1 LTGTPGRDGWGIRVG
16 TWTPITVSSMTA
28 PPDAVP
34 TDPIGDEGL
43 SGTPRA
49 QQFAEG
55 NKLEVGILWRIT
67 RMGLAHRWRMALAAG
82 ATVAAAFFQL
92 FIPRYVGEA
101 VDSAQGL
108 LGAGAASPE
117 MAREALFA
125 AGMMVLLFSIM
136 RGLFTLMQNY
146 HGEGIG
152 HCIGYELRLA
162 FYEQV
167 QRLSFSFHD
176 KVHTGDLITRG
187 MLDLEGVRMFISTGL
202 IRTLLLTVLIGGS
215 AYLLMNTNLTLGLLA
230 LSFVPFV
237 GWRSAVARLKLR
249 WMWLLM
255 QERLSVITRRMEE
268 NLTGIRVV
276 RAFSAQKFEL
286 EQFETASIET
296 LKVAIKRVTVRVA
309 NTTVM
314 TFAFFT
320 SMVLVLWFGGL
331 QVVDGEITVGV
342 LAEVLTFMMILQ
354 MPVRQIGMMVNSFA
368 RASTC
373 GSRLFEVIDR
383 DPRIKDQ
390 EAAPDLK
397 LEKGVLRFEDVR
409 FSFGADS
416 SDTRVLD
423 GVSFSVGPGETLG
436 IVGPPGSGK
445 STIAHLVPR
454 FYDVTGGRVT
464 IDDQD
469 IREVSLESLRE
480 AVSVVQQDAFL
491 FTASIENNIA
501 YGDPWSDGE
510 RIARAN
516 RSAQLHDYVAKLPA
530 GYETLVGERGVSLS
544 GGQRQRL
551 SIARGILSDPS
562 ILVFDDSTAAV
573 DAATE
578 RRIRMALRE
587 GQDKRATVIISHR
600 LGSLMHANEIL
611 FVEAG
616 RVVERGSHDAL
627 MAQGGR
633 YHDLYR
639 LQSRPGDDHGVEVAA
654 PGEAS

>member
-1 LTGTPGRDGWGIRVG
+1 MTT
-16 TWTPITVSSMTA
+16 TTASS
-28 PPDAVP
+28 DAASP
-34 TDPIGDEGL
+34 DEGL
-43 SGTPRA
+43 DNTSRA
-49 QQFAEG
+49 EQFAEG
-55 NKLEVGILWRIT
+55 SKLEFGILLRIA
-67 RMGLAHRWRMALAAG
+67 RMGLGHRWRMATAVV
-82 ATVAAAFFQL
+82 ATVAAAIFQL
-92 FIPRYVGEA
+92 FIPRYVGQA
-101 VDSAQGL
+101 VDNAQGL
-108 LGAGAASPE
+108 LGLGVEAAGVAQD
-117 MAREALFA
+117 ALWT
-125 AGMMVLLFSIM
+125 AGMMIVFFSIL
-136 RGLFTLMQNY
+136 RGLFTMLQNY

-202 IRTLLLTVLIGGS
+202 IRTLLLTILIGGS
-215 AYLLMNTNLTLGLLA
+215 AYFLMSTNLVLGLLA

-286 EQFETASIET
+286 DQFETASSET
-296 LKVAIKRVTVRVA
+296 LDVAIQRVTVRVS

-314 TFAFFT
+314 TFAFFA
-320 SMVLVLWFGGL
+320 SMVLVLWVGGL
-331 QVVDGEITVGV
+331 QVIDGEITVGL

-373 GSRLFEVIDR
+373 GARLFEVIDR

-390 EAAPDLK
+390 QAAPDLK
-397 LEKGVLRFEDVR
+397 IDRGVLTFENVE
-409 FSFGADS
+409 FSFGSGS
-416 SDTRVLD
+416 SDTRVLA
-423 GVSFSVGPGETLG
+423 GVSFSVGSGETLG

-454 FYDVTGGRVT
+454 FYDVTGGRVS
-464 IDDQD
+464 IDGQD
-469 IREVSLESLRE
+469 IRDISLDSLRQ

-516 RSAQLHDYVAKLPA
+516 RSAQLHDYVAKLPG

-551 SIARGILSDPS
+551 SIARGILSNPS

-573 DAATE
+573 DAGTE
-578 RRIRMALRE
+578 RRIRLGLRD

-600 LGSLMHANEIL
+600 LGSLMHAGEIL
-611 FVEAG
+611 FIEAG
-616 RVVERGSHDAL
+616 RVVERGSHDEL
-627 MAQGGR
+627 MALGGR
-633 YHDLYR
+633 YHDLYQ
-639 LQSRPGDDHGVEVAA
+639 LQSRPGEDHGVEVAA
-654 PGEAS
+654 LGETK

>member
-1 LTGTPGRDGWGIRVG
+1 VTST
-16 TWTPITVSSMTA
+16 TA
-28 PPDAVP
+28 NETNPS
-34 TDPIGDEGL
+34 TDEGL
-43 SGTPRA
+43 SGTARA
-49 QQFAEG
+49 DQFADG
-55 NKLEVGILWRIT
+55 SKFEVDILMRIT
-67 RMGLAHRWRMALAAG
+67 RMGLAHHWRMTTAVVATIGAAI
-82 ATVAAAFFQL
+82 FQL
-92 FIPRYVGEA
+92 FIPRYVGQA
-101 VDSAQGL
+101 VDHAQGL
-108 LGAGAASPE
+108 LGGGVAAGGDAHAALWTAAS
-117 MAREALFA
+117 MIVFFS
-125 AGMMVLLFSIM
+125 VLRGVFSM
-136 RGLFTLMQNY
+136 MQNY
-146 HGEGIG
+146 HGESIG

-187 MLDLEGVRMFISTGL
+187 MLDLEGVRMFISTGV

-215 AYLLMNTNLTLGLLA
+215 AYFLMSTDAVLGLLA

-237 GWRSAVARLKLR
+237 SWRSAVARLKLR

-255 QERLSVITRRMEE
+255 QERLSVITRLMEE

-286 EQFETASIET
+286 DQFEKASEDA
-296 LKVAIKRVTVRVA
+296 LGVAIQRVSVRVS

-314 TFAFFT
+314 SFAFFA
-320 SMVLVLWFGGL
+320 SMVLVLWVGGL
-331 QVVDGEITVGV
+331 KVIDGEITVGR
-342 LAEVLTFMMILQ
+342 LAEVLTFMMLLQ

-373 GSRLFEVIDR
+373 GVRLFEVIDR
-383 DPRIKDQ
+383 DPRIKDRD
-390 EAAPDLK
+390 AAPPLELK
-397 LEKGVLRFEDVR
+397 RGVLTFENVA
-409 FSFGADS
+409 FSFGPES
-416 SDTRVLD
+416 PDTRVLS

-454 FYDVTGGRVT
+454 FYDVTGGRVS
-464 IDDQD
+464 IDGQD
-469 IREVSLESLRE
+469 IRDISLDSLRQ
-480 AVSVVQQDAFL
+480 AVSVVQQDAHL

-516 RSAQLHDYVAKLPA
+516 RSAQLHDYVARLPG

-551 SIARGILSDPS
+551 SIARGILSDPA

-578 RRIRMALRE
+578 QRIRVALRD

-600 LGSLMHANEIL
+600 LGSLMHADEVL

-616 RVVERGSHDAL
+616 RVVERGKHEELLAL
-627 MAQGGR
+627 GGR
-633 YHDLYR
+633 YRDLYQ
-639 LQSRPGDDHGVEVAA
+639 LQSRPGIDHGVDM
-654 PGEAS
+654 PGTGGEP